1 MTDYR
6 TLAQVQ
12 KMIDAV
18 TAGVATP
25 HSLELDLPGYP
36 VRVETDSAALH
47 AELSTYFRE
56 FRGENL
62 PSPNIIT
69 ALQNDAPP
77 DFGDGRTMTI
87 GEYKQSVKGP
97 KEAFFD
103 CDDGRVVS
111 KLRTGMWFLFSQ
123 DRHVAVGPCEANPN
137 QVINF
142 INNRL
147 IQRCLHQGMLL
158 GHCSAVVKDGKAI
171 AIAGTS
177 GAGKST
183 LALHLMNRDP
193 SLKLLSND
201 RVMFEK
207 RGDGTLGLHGVPK
220 HPRINPGTVLNNP
233 SLASII
239 NEQERARFLALPK
252 QELWE
257 LEHKYDAIVDECF
270 GPKRFVLAAQ
280 LVGLAILTWKP
291 DAGAPELSMAKISDS
306 DDLLKAV
313 RKPPGVFYLPKR
325 GQVSHRG
332 FQSYVD
338 FLDSLPVLHASGG
351 ADFDAAATRVLE
363 ML

>member
-12 KMIDAV
+12 KMIDAI

-47 AELSTYFRE
+47 AELQNYFRE

-62 PSPNIIT
+62 QEPTIIT
-69 ALQNDAPP
+69 ALQNPDPP
-77 DFGDGRTMTI
+77 DFGEGRTMTI
-87 GEYKQSVKGP
+87 GEFKQSVKGP

-111 KLRTGMWFLFSQ
+111 KLRTGMWFMFSAN
-123 DRHVAVGPCEANPN
+123 RHVAVGPCEDNPN

-147 IQRCLHQGMLL
+147 IQHCLHQGMLL

-183 LALHLMNRDP
+183 LALHLMHRDS
-193 SLKLLSND
+193 SLQLLSND

-207 RGDGTLGLHGVPK
+207 RSDGTMGIHGVPK
-220 HPRINPGTVLNNP
+220 HPRINPGTALNNE
-233 SLASII
+233 SLKGIVSEADK
-239 NEQERARFLALPK
+239 AKFLALPK

-270 GPKRFVLAAQ
+270 GPNRFVLAAQ

-291 DAGAPELSMAKISDS
+291 DAGAPVLNMAKISDS

-332 FQSYVD
+332 FDSYID
-338 FLDSLPVLHASGG
+338 FLDALPVLHASGG
-351 ADFDAAATRVLE
+351 SDFDAAAARVLE
-363 ML
+363 MF